1 MKEYTQNEITIRI
14 GNPGEP
20 LADCTPQVPF
30 PLKWSD
36 LLDEQL
42 DEATLSILRA
52 KTEVFQPF
60 TMVTL
65 SVRSEENADDETKTY
80 YAASDK
86 ADEIPPGSER
96 YNHELYLI
104 EETKWLERFVI
115 PSAGFINALGRTY
128 VE

>member
-14 GNPGEP
+14 GNPDEP
-20 LADCTPQVPF
+20 LADCTLQVPF

-42 DEATLSILRA
+42 DESTLSILRA
-52 KTEVFQPF
+52 KTEIFQPF
-60 TMVTL
+60 VMV
-65 SVRSEENADDETKTY
+65 SVNAHNAESTDEVTKTY
-80 YAASDK
+80 YVASDK

>member
-14 GNPGEP
+14 GNPDEP
-20 LADCTPQVPF
+20 LADCTLQVPF

-42 DEATLSILRA
+42 DESTLSILRA
-52 KTEVFQPF
+52 KTGIFQPF
-60 TMVTL
+60 VMV
-65 SVRSEENADDETKTY
+65 SVNAHNAESTDEVTKTY
-80 YAASDK
+80 YVASDK